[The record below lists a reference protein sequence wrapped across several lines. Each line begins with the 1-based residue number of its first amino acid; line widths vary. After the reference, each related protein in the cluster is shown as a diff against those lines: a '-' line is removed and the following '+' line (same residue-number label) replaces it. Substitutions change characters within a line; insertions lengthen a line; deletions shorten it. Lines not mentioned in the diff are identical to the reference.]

1 MRDIL
6 KWAVGAT
13 LVTPSLETAMRVAYY
28 DQQRYR
34 VITTQGE
41 FIDSS
46 GTITKLSLKQARDK
60 EDGEFLL
67 KKAEALRRKL
77 ATKTDRLKAIEEEK
91 DGVSYQIS
99 TIESEERSFDGL
111 DEVFLNEFEEEIRTN

>member
-1 MRDIL
+1 MA
-6 KWAVGAT
+6 AVVWSSVFT
-13 LVTPSLETAMRVAYY
+13 QVPELVPH
-28 DQQRYR
+28 R